1 MIKGETQ
8 ERRDFMELDSLNILD
23 TFPYLFISVE
33 LRWELS
39 LFPWTWVQNRET

>member
-33 LRWELS
+33 LR
-39 LFPWTWVQNRET
+39 